1 MLKVDDKIKKAK
13 WTMASSKIEAPII
26 ERRFSVKDVEEC
38 SIALSSLG
46 FFELRLNGERVG
58 DEYFLP
64 LHSIYHAL
72 NFRKMTYPIKDKL
85 TYRAYYSTYDLLPYL
100 KGGENLLEIRLG
112 NGFYRQKERICEGDW
127 SYGESLGAIYAL
139 GILDS
144 FGERYLLSDGSEKVK
159 VRGVMSSDLFT
170 GEYFTECDEISNLSL
185 NSAPV
190 TRELPDTLLTP
201 AEKCADKIIKLIK
214 PTLIYS
220 DGERKIYDAGINVSG
235 FAIIKTKAEHGKRLC
250 VSYAENVNNNRLDY
264 FSTGSES
271 ICRSGA
277 AQVMRDVYVTDGKE
291 HILQPSFVW
300 HAFRYIE
307 ISDENT
313 EVDSVAVIHADV
325 DVISHFD
332 SSSPELNWLYNAYV
346 RTQLNNMHCGFPS
359 DCPHR
364 ERLGYTGDGQVC
376 SFAAMTILDGREFYR
391 KWIRDIFDSQ
401 DIVGGHVNHTAP
413 FAGGGGGPGGWGS
426 AAIIVPY
433 NYYKIYADKSV
444 LFEYYDR
451 MKLFIKYLLSR
462 REGGLVTHEEK
473 GGWCLG
479 DWSTPEKCVIPEPLV
494 NTAYLIHDLEYMI
507 DIAKI
512 VGREEDIPHFER
524 MLKRTR
530 RNLKSAYFNSD
541 DGSLADGVQGADAY
555 GLFAGV
561 SDKRAIDRLK
571 KKYSELG
578 RFDTGFLGTYI
589 LLGVLFDNGCENEA
603 YELLTSHK
611 LGSFGYMMDMGATT
625 LYETWSGDSSH
636 DHPML
641 GASSE
646 YLFTKILGIT
656 QSAES
661 AGYEDLI
668 IAPKI
673 PEKLHN
679 ARGCVRLPKGDVE
692 VSFTKC
698 EDKIRFEISLPKGQR
713 ARFVFKEKEMLLFE
727 SENHI
732 TIQSQ

>member
-1 MLKVDDKIKKAK
+1 MLKVGEKIKEAR
-13 WTMASSKIEAPII
+13 WSMAPSKIEAPVM
-26 ERRFSVKDVEEC
+26 ERCFSVNGAKEC
-38 SIALSSLG
+38 SVALTSLG
-46 FFELRLNGERVG
+46 FFELCLNGERVG

-100 KGGENLLEIRLG
+100 KEGENLLEIRLG

-127 SYGESLGAIYAL
+127 CYGESLGALYAI
-139 GILDS
+139 GITDS
-144 FGERYLLSDGSEKVK
+144 FGERYLLSDGSENVK
-159 VRGVMSSDLFT
+159 ACGIMSSDLFT
-170 GEYFTECDEISNLSL
+170 GEYFVQGDDKRSFSFNFVPT
-185 NSAPV
+185 

-201 AEKCADKIIKLIK
+201 AEKCADKIIKRIK
-214 PTLIYS
+214 PNLVYS

-235 FAIIKTKAEHGKRLC
+235 FATIKTKAKNGKEIY
-250 VSYAENVNNNRLDY
+250 VSYAENMKDGRLDY
-264 FSTGSES
+264 SSTGADC
-271 ICRSGA
+271 ICRSGLK
-277 AQVMRDVYVTDGKE
+277 QVMCDIYVSDGK
-291 HILQPSFVW
+291 HRILQPSFVW

-307 ISDENT
+307 VSDGNT

-325 DVISHFD
+325 DVTSHFD

-376 SFAAMTILDGREFYR
+376 SFAAMTTLDGREFYR

-401 DIVGGHVNHTAP
+401 DTVSGHVNHTAP

-451 MKLFIKYLLSR
+451 MKLFIGYLLSR
-462 REGGLVTHEEK
+462 RNGGLVTREEK

-479 DWSTPEKCVIPEPLV
+479 DWATPEKCVIPEPLV
-494 NTAYLIHDLEYMI
+494 NTAYLVHDLECML

-512 VGREEDIPHFER
+512 IDSEEDIPHFER
-524 MLKRTR
+524 MIKRTR
-530 RNLKSAYFNSD
+530 KALKTAYFNSD
-541 DGSLADGVQGADAY
+541 DGSMADGAQGADAY
-555 GLFAGV
+555 GIFAGV
-561 SDKRAIDRLK
+561 SDERAIGRLK
-571 KKYSELG
+571 KKYAELG

-589 LLGVLFDNGCENEA
+589 LLGVLFDYGCENEA

-625 LYETWSGDSSH
+625 VYETWSGDSSH

-641 GASSE
+641 GASVE
-646 YLFTKILGIT
+646 YLFTRILGIT
-656 QSAES
+656 QSSES
-661 AGYEDLI
+661 AGYTELI

-673 PEKLHN
+673 PDKLHR
-679 ARGCVRLPKGDVE
+679 AKGGVRLPKGDVT
-692 VSFTKC
+692 VSFTKS
-698 EDKIRFEISLPKGQR
+698 DDRIHFEISLPKGQR
-713 ARFVFKEKEMLLFE
+713 AIFVFNDKELVLTKKKNCFD
-727 SENHI
+727 I
-732 TIQSQ
+732 

>member
-1 MLKVDDKIKKAK
+1 MLKLDEKIKVAK
-13 WTMASSKIEAPII
+13 WTMASSKIEAPIM
-26 ERRFSVKDVEEC
+26 ERCFSVKDAKEC

-46 FFELRLNGERVG
+46 FFELCLNGKRVG

-72 NFRKMTYPIKDKL
+72 NFRKVTYPIKDKL
-85 TYRAYYSTYDLLPYL
+85 TYRIYYSTYNLLPYL
-100 KGGENLLEIRLG
+100 KEGENLLEIRLG

-127 SYGESLGAIYAL
+127 SYGESLGALYAI
-139 GILDS
+139 GISDS
-144 FGERYLLSDGSEKVK
+144 FGERYLVSDGSEKVK

-170 GEYFTECDEISNLSL
+170 GEYFTECDDISDLSFSSTPL
-185 NSAPV
+185 
-190 TRELPDTLLTP
+190 THELPDTLLTP
-201 AEKCADKIIKLIK
+201 AEKCADKIVKRIK

-220 DGERKIYDAGINVSG
+220 DGERKIYDVGINVSG
-235 FAIIKTKAEHGKRLC
+235 FAVIKTQAKYGKKIC
-250 VSYAENVNNNRLDY
+250 VSYAENMKDNKLDY

-271 ICRSGA
+271 ICRSGSE
-277 AQVMRDVYVTDGKE
+277 QIMRDAFVTDGKRR
-291 HILQPSFVW
+291 ILQPSFVW

-307 ISDENT
+307 VSDENT
-313 EVDSVAVIHADV
+313 EVDTVAVIHADV
-325 DVISHFD
+325 DVTSHFE

-376 SFAAMTILDGREFYR
+376 SFAAMTMLDGREFYR

-401 DIVGGHVNHTAP
+401 DITGGHVNHTAP

-433 NYYKIYADKSV
+433 NYYKIYSDKSV

-451 MKLFIKYLLSR
+451 MKLFIKYLLSH
-462 REGGLVTHEEK
+462 RECGLVTCEEK

-494 NTAYLIHDLEYMI
+494 NTAYLIHDLEYML
-507 DIAKI
+507 DIARI
-512 VGREEDIPHFER
+512 VGREEDIPHFAR
-524 MLKRTR
+524 MIKRTR
-530 RNLKSAYFNSD
+530 RALKTAYFNSD
-541 DGSLADGVQGADAY
+541 DGSLASGVQGADAY
-555 GLFAGV
+555 GVFAGV
-561 SDKRAIDRLK
+561 SDERAIDRLK
-571 KKYSELG
+571 KKYTELC

-661 AGYEDLI
+661 AGYTELV
-668 IAPKI
+668 IAPEI
-673 PEKLHN
+673 PEKLRS
-679 ARGCVRLPKGDVE
+679 AKGGVRLPKGDVE
-692 VSFTKC
+692 VSFVRHG
-698 EDKIRFEISLPKGQR
+698 DKIQFEISLPKGQR
-713 ARFVFKEKEMLLFE
+713 AKFVFKEKEILLFE
-727 SENHI
+727 NKNCI
-732 TIQSQ
+732 TV

>member
-1 MLKVDDKIKKAK
+1 MLKVDEKIKEAK
-13 WTMASSKIEAPII
+13 WTMAPSEIEAPIM
-26 ERRFSVKDVEEC
+26 ERCFFVKDAEEC

-46 FFELRLNGERVG
+46 FFELRLNGKRVG

-72 NFRKMTYPIKDKL
+72 DFRKMTYPIKDKL

-100 KGGENLLEIRLG
+100 KDGENILEIRLG

-127 SYGESLGAIYAL
+127 CYGNSLGAIYAL
-139 GILDS
+139 GISDS
-144 FGERYLLSDGSEKVK
+144 LGERYLSSDGSETVTEN
-159 VRGVMSSDLFT
+159 GVMSSDLFT
-170 GEYFTECDEISNLSL
+170 GEYFTECGESRSFSF

-190 TRELPDTLLTP
+190 MRALPDTLLTP
-201 AEKCADKIIKLIK
+201 AEKCADKIIKHIK

-220 DGERKIYDAGINVSG
+220 DKERKIYDTGINVSG
-235 FAIIKTKAEHGKRLC
+235 FATIRLRAKNGKMIC
-250 VSYAENVNNNRLDY
+250 VSYAENMKDGELDY
-264 FSTGSES
+264 SSTGSDN
-271 ICRSGA
+271 ICRSGVS
-277 AQVMRDVYVTDGKE
+277 QVMRDVYVADGKMR
-291 HILQPSFVW
+291 ILEPSFVW
-300 HAFRYIE
+300 HAFRYVE
-307 ISDENT
+307 INGEST
-313 EVDSVAVIHADV
+313 EVESVAVIHADV
-325 DVISHFD
+325 DVTSHFD
-332 SSSPELNWLYNAYV
+332 SSSPELNWLYNAFI

-376 SFAAMTILDGREFYR
+376 SFAAMTMLDGREFYR

-401 DIVGGHVNHTAP
+401 DTVSGHVNHTAP

-451 MKLFIKYLLSR
+451 MKLFIEYLLSR

-494 NTAYLIHDLEYMI
+494 NTAYLIHDLEYML

-524 MLKRTR
+524 MIKRTR
-530 RNLKSAYFNSD
+530 RALKSAYFNSD

-555 GLFAGV
+555 GIFAGV
-561 SDKRAIDRLK
+561 SDERAIDRLK
-571 KKYSELG
+571 KKYAELG

-589 LLGVLFDNGCENEA
+589 LLGVLLDNGCENEA

-656 QSAES
+656 QPSDS
-661 AGYEDLI
+661 CGYKDLL

-673 PEKLHN
+673 PEKLQR
-679 ARGCVRLPKGDVE
+679 AEGKVRIPSGDVE
-692 VSFTKC
+692 VSFLKS
-698 EDKIRFEISLPKGQR
+698 EGKIHFEISVPKKQR
-713 ARFVFKEKEMLLFE
+713 ARFIFKGKNLVL
-727 SENHI
+727 SNGKNCI
-732 TIQSQ
+732 DI